1 MFLFIPRYAFHIAFR
16 YACCLLM
23 ALGLVNGCK
32 NAQVAPA
39 PGRDNPLALG
49 NPSNAGTD
57 PNNYLLEKP
66 QYTLSYNCSRGTA
79 NWVSWHLSKAWKGP
93 ATRADD
99 FRSDPALPAGCYQ
112 VVPGDYTNTGFD
124 RGHLC
129 PSDDRDATAGDNSA
143 TFLMTNIIPQAP
155 DLNRQTWQLLEEY
168 CRQLVEDGNELYLI
182 TGAYGKG
189 GSNSSGLR
197 NTIADGK
204 VIVPARCWK
213 IALVV
218 PEGDNDTKRIDG
230 ATRVI
235 AVDIPNRQS
244 VDNGSKNWYDYLV
257 SVDAIEAATGYD
269 FFSELPKSVQQTLES
284 KVDKG
289 REQ

>member
-1 MFLFIPRYAFHIAFR
+1 MPQSVSALLYRYSLLLLLAF
-16 YACCLLM
+16 
-23 ALGLVNGCK
+23 GLVNGCK
-32 NAQVAPA
+32 NARVAPA
-39 PGRDNPLALG
+39 PGRENALTLG

-57 PNNYLLEKP
+57 PDNYLLEKP

-79 NWVSWHLSKAWKGP
+79 NWVSWHLGKAWKGT

-99 FRSDPALPAGCYQ
+99 FRPDPALPAGCYR
-112 VVPGDYTNTGFD
+112 VVSGDYTNSGFD

-129 PSDDRDATAGDNSA
+129 PSDDRDAGADDNSA

-155 DLNRQTWQLLEEY
+155 DLNRQTWRLLEEY
-168 CRQLVEDGNELYLI
+168 CRQLAADGNELYI
-182 TGAYGKG
+182 IAGVYGKG
-189 GSNSSGLR
+189 GSNSNGLR
-197 NTIADGK
+197 NTLADGK
-204 VIVPARCWK
+204 VTVPARCWK

-218 PEGDNDTKRIDG
+218 PEGTGDAKRIKA

-235 AVDIPNRQS
+235 AVNIPNRQS
-244 VDNGSKNWYDYLV
+244 ADNGNKNWYDYLV

-269 FFSELPKSVQQTLES
+269 FFSELPKSLQQTLES

-289 REQ
+289 RQQ

>member
-1 MFLFIPRYAFHIAFR
+1 MPKPSFR
-16 YACCLLM
+16 TLYPYCLLLLL
-23 ALGLVNGCK
+23 AFGFVNGCK

-39 PGRDNPLALG
+39 PGRDNALFLG

-57 PNNYLLEKP
+57 PDNYLLEKP

-79 NWVSWHLSKAWKGP
+79 NWVSWHLGKAWKGT

-99 FRSDPALPAGCYQ
+99 FRPDPALPAGCYR
-112 VVPGDYTNTGFD
+112 VVSGDYTNTGFD

-129 PSDDRDATAGDNSA
+129 PSDDRDASADDNSA

-155 DLNRQTWQLLEEY
+155 DLNRQTWRMLEEY
-168 CRQLVEDGNELYLI
+168 CRQLVAEGNELYLI
-182 TGAYGKG
+182 AGVYGKG

-197 NTIADGK
+197 NTLADGK
-204 VIVPARCWK
+204 VTVPARCWK

-218 PEGDNDTKRIDG
+218 PQGTDDAKRIG
-230 ATRVI
+230 AATRVI

-244 VDNGSKNWYDYLV
+244 ADNGNKNWDDYLV

-269 FFSELPKSVQQTLES
+269 FFSELPATLQQTLES

-289 REQ
+289 RQQ

>member
-1 MFLFIPRYAFHIAFR
+1 MPRNVSTLLSR
-16 YACCLLM
+16 YSLLLLL
-23 ALGLVNGCK
+23 ALGLTNGCK
-32 NAQVAPA
+32 NAQVAPV
-39 PGRDNPLALG
+39 PGRDNPLVLG

-57 PNNYLLEKP
+57 PDNYLLEKP
-66 QYTLSYNCSRGTA
+66 QYAVSYNCSRGTA
-79 NWVSWHLSKAWKGP
+79 NWVSWHLGKAWKGP
-93 ATRADD
+93 VTRADD
-99 FRSDPALPAGCYQ
+99 FRPDPALPAGCYR
-112 VVPGDYTNTGFD
+112 VVTGDYTNSGFD

-129 PSDDRDATAGDNSA
+129 PSDDRDATADDNSA

-155 DLNRQTWQLLEEY
+155 DLNRQTWRLLEEY
-168 CRQLVEDGNELYLI
+168 CRKLVADGNELYI
-182 TGAYGKG
+182 IAGVYGKG

-204 VIVPARCWK
+204 VTVPARCWK

-218 PEGDNDTKRIDG
+218 PEGGGDAKRIDA

-244 VDNGSKNWYDYLV
+244 ADNGNKHWYDYLV
-257 SVDAIEAATGYD
+257 SVDALEAATGYD
-269 FFSELPKSVQQTLES
+269 FFSELPKSLQQTLES